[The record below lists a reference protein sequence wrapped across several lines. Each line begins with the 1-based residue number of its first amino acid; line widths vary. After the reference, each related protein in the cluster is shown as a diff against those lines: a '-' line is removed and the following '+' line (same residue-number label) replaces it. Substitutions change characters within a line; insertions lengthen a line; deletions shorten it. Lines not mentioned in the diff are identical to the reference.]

1 MLCIWCCDL
10 VGARRAARRR
20 GSAEATDPFS
30 SPFWLDPSDLQPFS
44 YTQDLVGPLGPRTL
58 LLSYCTWLD
67 PLDLEP

>member
-44 YTQDLVGPLGPRTL
+44 QDLVGPRYLVGPLGPQPFYNL
-58 LLSYCTWLD
+58 YK
-67 PLDLEP
+67 

>member
-10 VGARRAARRR
+10 VGAARAGAARRR

-44 YTQDLVGPLGPRTL
+44 YTQDLVGPRYLVGPLGPRTL
-58 LLSYCTWLD
+58 LL
-67 PLDLEP
+67 